1 MSVDKEMMF
10 EIPLL
15 NNINDLISMSN
26 TELQLYLDV
35 FHGDNAHDPYTIK
48 HLIINLTNC
57 MELLIKFRLLE
68 EHWAFIFEDVNKANK
83 ESLDSGNFKSVS
95 FNAGIE
101 RLENLCGIKKSNY
114 FTKFQK
120 LYIFRNK
127 AVHFTLTENLKII
140 TTTILDSIT
149 EIKKFLHN
157 EIIPYIQNPD
167 AIEGISND
175 LNELLELQTDLRT
188 VVAKLCSEKPNNIV

>member
-1 MSVDKEMMF
+1 MSVDKEMIF

-15 NNINDLISMSN
+15 NNIDDLISMSN

-35 FHGDNAHDPYTIK
+35 FHSGHAHDPYTIK

-57 MELLIKFRLLE
+57 IELLIKFRLLE

-95 FNAGIE
+95 FNVGIE
-101 RLENLCGIKKSNY
+101 RLVNLCGISKHKY
-114 FTKFQK
+114 FTKSQK

-127 AVHFTLTENLKII
+127 AVHFTLTENFTEI
-140 TTTILDSIT
+140 TTTILDSIS
-149 EIKKFLHN
+149 EMSKFLHN
-157 EIIPYIQNPD
+157 EIIPHIQNKD
-167 AIEGISND
+167 AIEDISNH
-175 LNELLELQTDLRT
+175 LNELLELQTDLCTAIAR
-188 VVAKLCSEKPNNIV
+188 LCSKI